1 MVGQESRDVLSKL
14 DFGRKDLLLFRR
26 GGNAYVLGACID
38 AKRHVLLR
46 LARSDG
52 QLDRERRPSR
62 YDGLACLQHVS
73 RLCRRTRH

>member
-1 MVGQESRDVLSKL
+1 MSCRSSTSDAKTSSFSVVAET
-14 DFGRKDLLLFRR
+14 
-26 GGNAYVLGACID
+26 YVLGACID